1 MGIVDFLQDWNMR
14 KRVERALKIYVN
26 RQDPGGISVMKP
38 LPYRDRFQH
47 KMAEIFDL
55 EDYHED
61 ELNHRLSASI
71 RGSRRHHHQQQLEST
86 PPYRFR
92 SNSFSR
98 SRSNSFTPEAISGTV
113 MSLFRMNPPSSNVP
127 NEHSE
132 VELSILRHSDQ
143 NENHDN
149 DLDQRPERRESLLQK
164 ETISEEKGDGYD
176 EEEGGVGMGKGDNNG
191 DDDDG
196 LPHYMTSS
204 SPKIKENH
212 YQQLEEGQDNF
223 L

>member
-1 MGIVDFLQDWNMR
+1 MGIVDFLQDWNMT
-14 KRVERALKIYVN
+14 KRIERALKIYIN

-38 LPYRDRFQH
+38 LPYRDRFQK

-71 RGSRRHHHQQQLEST
+71 RGSRRHQQQQQQLEQT
-86 PPYRFR
+86 PPNRLR
-92 SNSFSR
+92 SR

-113 MSLFRMNPPSSNVP
+113 MSLFRMNQSSTTTTP

-132 VELSILRHSDQ
+132 VELSIIRHSV
-143 NENHDN
+143 
-149 DLDQRPERRESLLQK
+149 
-164 ETISEEKGDGYD
+164 D
-176 EEEGGVGMGKGDNNG
+176 EENNMRTEGQVDNNTHP
-191 DDDDG
+191 DDTSKEPIILPKVINEGKEEEEEEDEKEEDEQQRTG
-196 LPHYMTSS
+196 LSLFTSS
-204 SPKIKENH
+204 TSPKVKGNI
-212 YQQLEEGQDNF
+212 YQQLDGEQDNF